1 MSEIVLSRRVD
12 KFVPKN
18 RWIASLSNGETIF
31 EDKRPDIGS
40 AWERLAQY
48 VKEEN
53 LSITKL
59 RLQLGPLEVPLPDHQ
74 EGYIQ
79 IKKFW
84 STGAE
89 SDLSYKVGYVQGDLA
104 LIHEVSA
111 NGFSRTYRGVP
122 DPGAPITI
130 YKSEKTDG

>member
-1 MSEIVLSRRVD
+1 MSDIILSKRVD

-31 EDKRPDIGS
+31 EDNRAGLGS
-40 AWERLAQY
+40 AWERLAEYLKQN
-48 VKEEN
+48 K

-59 RLQLGPLEVPLPDHQ
+59 RLQLGPLEVPIPDHQ

-79 IKKFW
+79 LKKFW

-89 SDLSYKVGYVQGDLA
+89 SDLCYKIGYVQGGLA
-104 LIHEVSA
+104 LIHEVSSR
-111 NGFSRTYRGVP
+111 GFSRTYRGVP

-130 YKSEKTDG
+130 YKNKDE